1 MCGPPGW
8 LLILGAMKT
17 DSSSPR
23 QSLSSQHRALRRM
36 DVGEMLRTDPPPV
49 RWLIETLLVLGSLC
63 MLGGREGEGKSLT
76 AMTAAVA
83 VAIGGTLAGMR
94 CERGRVLI
102 VDAENGKHEIH
113 RRMHGLGLTPQSA
126 DSLFVY
132 EAQGWDLRRD
142 LADLERLI
150 EQHQPSLVVLDSFR
164 SLWPG
169 GDENDSAAVAQVLDP
184 LRNLL
189 RGHDAAGLL
198 LHHLA
203 KHGGYRGSTGIGAAC
218 ELVFTLES
226 VEGDPDRDRRRLHC
240 SKLRAAAKPDD
251 KWLRITATPDG
262 VSLQADTAYVPDLAP
277 RAPAKEQLRPLIL
290 AAIQA
295 RPGSRLHEIATEAG
309 RNPKDASVR
318 NVLNDLVAEGQI
330 YRHGPEYHAAAGI
343 EEKVQC
349 KPPVRG
355 LCTLHLSS
363 AARIASSPIPS
374 ACHSSPIR
382 STRRPIRSPTC
393 HGISTRPAEQE
404 IASRLRARQ
413 RKPAVTSSPA
423 TKTEVPGAATS
434 KAGPLE
440 DSSERRVVPTGTVG
454 GRASR
459 DSRRVAQLR
468 RTA

>member
-1 MCGPPGW
+1 
-8 LLILGAMKT
+8 
-17 DSSSPR
+17 
-23 QSLSSQHRALRRM
+23 
-36 DVGEMLRTDPPPV
+36 MLRTDPPPV

-349 KPPVRG
+349 KPPGKGSV
-355 LCTLHLSS
+355 HS
-363 AARIASSPIPS
+363 APVVGREDRVISDPFGVSQQSDPFDAPPDPFADVPWDFD
-374 ACHSSPIR
+374 
-382 STRRPIRSPTC
+382 STCGAGDRF
-393 HGISTRPAEQE
+393 E
-404 IASRLRARQ
+404 IA
-413 RKPAVTSSPA
+413 
-423 TKTEVPGAATS
+423 GAAEE
-434 KAGPLE
+434 AGGHE
-440 DSSERRVVPTGTVG
+440 QSGDENG
-454 GRASR
+454 G
-459 DSRRVAQLR
+459 SRRRDQQS
-468 RTA
+468 RTAGGLE